1 MAPLSDSRILDRSGA
16 VMRELLVHP
25 AWRASLEQATARPRP
40 LLVTSIAPT
49 PRSGRRLPDY
59 FIVSVQRGK
68 GVSAR
73 FAHDAETG
81 AFLEAE
87 AVRTADGVLPEYVDP
102 TQPLPIKG
110 ATTPAI
116 ATHETV
122 WQPCAESASRFLPFF
137 RFLVQGQPVYLRA
150 DGVLF
155 ETLTVNLRG

>member
-1 MAPLSDSRILDRSGA
+1 MK
-16 VMRELLVHP
+16 ELLAHP
-25 AWRASLEQATARPRP
+25 VWRPSLEQATARPRP
-40 LLVTSIAPT
+40 LFVSSIAPT
-49 PRSGRRLPDY
+49 LRKGRRLPDY

-68 GVSAR
+68 GLSAR

-102 TQPLPIKG
+102 TQPLPLEG
-110 ATTPAI
+110 ATSATI